1 MRRFIA
7 GRSIAHHGPGTEAIT
22 YAFEKL
28 LGESA
33 TAARRLLDDWFFYK
47 RLENESWSKGRTS
60 HGWLLDAQ
68 TVGAYLKEC
77 PRGIVIATI
86 HLGDYLEGLRQLLGS
101 VGQRQVFVVRRKAWS
116 ELEQRAFARIA
127 PKGLVW
133 TVLRTGSGAAA
144 TAVRELRRGNVLIML
159 FDLPHDFGPTVEVD
173 FFGQRAHFV
182 RGPAEVALLG
192 AADVLPVFTHYEER
206 GRSVVEAMPVI
217 VARPCSRGTR
227 ARRVEEISQQLCKWA
242 EQSIRR
248 YPAQWANW
256 LWIRELMVRPDQSQ
270 RDAAAMSPSSG
281 IVKTQ

>member
-7 GRSIAHHGPGTEAIT
+7 GRTTAHHGPGAEAIT

-47 RLENESWSKGRTS
+47 RLENESWSKGGAS
-60 HGWLLDAQ
+60 HGRLLDAQ
-68 TVGAYLKEC
+68 AVGAYLKDC
-77 PRGIVIATI
+77 SRGIVIATI
-86 HLGDYLEGLRQLLGS
+86 HLGDYLEGLRQLLGWI
-101 VGQRQVFVVRRKAWS
+101 GQKQVFVVRRKAWS

-127 PKGLVW
+127 PKGLAW

-144 TAVRELRRGNVLIML
+144 TAVRELRRGHVLIL
-159 FDLPHDFGPTVEVD
+159 FFDLPRDFGPTVEVD
-173 FFGQRAHFV
+173 FFGRRAHFV

-192 AADVLPVFTHYEER
+192 AADVLAVFTHYEAS

-217 VARPCSRGTR
+217 AARPCPRELR
-227 ARRVEEISQQLCKWA
+227 ERQAVDVSQQLCRWA
-242 EQSIRR
+242 QQRIGR

-256 LWIRELMVRPDQSQ
+256 LWIRELMMGSDQ
-270 RDAAAMSPSSG
+270 RDRAVAAMSPESK

>member
-7 GRSIAHHGPGTEAIT
+7 GRSTAHHGPGTEAIT

-47 RLENESWSKGRTS
+47 RLENESWSKGRAS
-60 HGWLLDAQ
+60 RGRLLDAQ
-68 TVGAYLKEC
+68 AVGAYVNEC
-77 PRGIVIATI
+77 PRGVVIATI

-101 VGQRQVFVVRRKAWS
+101 VGQKQVFVVRRRAWS

-127 PKGLVW
+127 PKGLVG

-144 TAVRELRRGNVLIML
+144 TAVRELRRGNVLIVF
-159 FDLPHDFGPTVEVD
+159 FDLPHDFGATVEVD

-192 AADVLPVFTHYEER
+192 AADVLAVFTHHEES
-206 GRSVVEAMPVI
+206 GSVVEAMPVI
-217 VARPCSRGTR
+217 AARPCSRETR

-242 EQSIRR
+242 EQHIRR
-248 YPAQWANW
+248 HPAQWANW
-256 LWIRELMVRPDQSQ
+256 LWIRELMVGPEQRQ
-270 RDAAAMSPSSG
+270 RDVAAMSPDSI